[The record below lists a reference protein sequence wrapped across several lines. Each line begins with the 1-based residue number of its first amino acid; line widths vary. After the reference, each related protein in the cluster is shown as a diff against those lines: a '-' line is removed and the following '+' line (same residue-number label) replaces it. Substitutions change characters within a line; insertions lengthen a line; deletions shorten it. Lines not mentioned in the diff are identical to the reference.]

1 MASLVVAGDVSG
13 SVTLSAPSAAGSTV
27 ITLPTTSGTM
37 VVTGGAQTVQFA
49 AGSAAS
55 PSITFTG
62 DTNTGIFSPTAD
74 TIAFSEGGVESMRID
89 TSGNVGIGTASPAAK
104 VEISGTAAAS
114 NLALRI
120 TNTATDGYS
129 TLQMGGG
136 DAGIYRN
143 GSAQSGYAGASS
155 LNLITVGAHAIG
167 LATGNTIR
175 AIIPAAG
182 GVQAV
187 TTISVGNA
195 TPAAS
200 GAGITFPA
208 TQSASSNANTLDD
221 YEEGT
226 FTPTIVGTATA
237 GTASYTNQVGE
248 YTKIGNLVYFQI
260 NIFWSS
266 GTGTGDLRIAGLPFT
281 VKNNNIFP
289 GVSLGYFNDVSFAAN
304 SSILA
309 LLESNNTRIYFY
321 SVPSGGGNNV
331 QVAYDAA
338 GFIIVAGSYT
348 T

>member
-1 MASLVVAGDVSG
+1 MASLVVSGDTSG
-13 SVTLSAPSAAGSTV
+13 AITLSAPAVAGTN
-27 ITLPTTSGTM
+27 TLSLPAQTATLATLTTPSFATTIG
-37 VVTGGAQTVQFA
+37 VGGA
-49 AGSAAS
+49 
-55 PSITFTG
+55 
-62 DTNTGIFSPTAD
+62 TA
-74 TIAFSEGGVESMRID
+74 
-89 TSGNVGIGTASPAAK
+89 
-104 VEISGTAAAS
+104 
-114 NLALRI
+114 
-120 TNTATDGYS
+120 
-129 TLQMGGG
+129 
-136 DAGIYRN
+136 
-143 GSAQSGYAGASS
+143 
-155 LNLITVGAHAIG
+155 
-167 LATGNTIR
+167 
-175 AIIPAAG
+175 
-182 GVQAV
+182 
-187 TTISVGNA
+187 
-195 TPAAS
+195 AAS